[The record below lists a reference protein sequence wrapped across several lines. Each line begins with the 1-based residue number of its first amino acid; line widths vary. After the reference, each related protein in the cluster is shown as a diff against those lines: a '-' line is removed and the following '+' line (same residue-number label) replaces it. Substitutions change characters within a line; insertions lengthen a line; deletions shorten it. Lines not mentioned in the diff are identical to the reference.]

1 MKKYFGNIQTLLIV
15 VLVIIIF
22 LLRNCNGDS
31 IPTEP
36 TIITKVEVR
45 YDTIVKEVPKY
56 VPKYINKISM
66 SYDTIL
72 KYHKIDTTEILKDY
86 FATYV
91 YEDVQK
97 LDSLNLT
104 IRDSISQNK
113 IASRSIRYEL
123 IYPTTTITK
132 EIYLNNREFYWGLA
146 IQGSQDQ
153 LNYIGGELMYKTKKK
168 QMYGVGIGVNQEFKP
183 ILSGRLLW
191 KIGK

>member
-1 MKKYFGNIQTLLIV
+1 MEKYFGNIQTLLIV

-132 EIYLNNREFYWGLA
+132 ETYLNNREFYWGLGL
-146 IQGSQDQ
+146 QGSVNQ
-153 LNYIGGELMYKTKKK
+153 LNYVGGELMYKTKKK

>member
-1 MKKYFGNIQTLLIV
+1 MEKYFGNIQTLLIV

-132 EIYLNNREFYWGLA
+132 ETYLNNREFYWGLGL
-146 IQGSQDQ
+146 QGSVNQ
-153 LNYIGGELMYKTKKK
+153 LNYVGGELMYKTKKK
-168 QMYGVGIGVNQEFKP
+168 QMYGVGVGVNQEFKP

>member
-1 MKKYFGNIQTLLIV
+1 MKKYFKNIQKLLII
-15 VLVIIIF
+15 VLIVIIF
-22 LLRNCNGDS
+22 LLRDCNGNS

-36 TIITKVEVR
+36 TVITKVEVR

-56 VPKYINKISM
+56 IPKYINKISM

-72 KYHKIDTTEILKDY
+72 KYHEIDTTEILKDY

>member
-22 LLRNCNGDS
+22 LLRNCNNDS

-132 EIYLNNREFYWGLA
+132 ETYLNNREFYWGLGL
-146 IQGSQDQ
+146 QGSVNQ
-153 LNYIGGELMYKTKKK
+153 LNYVGGELMYKTKKK
-168 QMYGVGIGVNQEFKP
+168 QMYGVGVGVNQEFKP

>member
-132 EIYLNNREFYWGLA
+132 ETYLNNREFYWGLGL
-146 IQGSQDQ
+146 QGSVNQ
-153 LNYIGGELMYKTKKK
+153 LNYVGGELMYKTKKK
-168 QMYGVGIGVNQEFKP
+168 QMYGVGVGVNQEFKP

>member
-132 EIYLNNREFYWGLA
+132 ETYLNNREFYWGLGL
-146 IQGSQDQ
+146 QGSVNQ
-153 LNYIGGELMYKTKKK
+153 LNYVGGELMYKTKKK